1 MRNFLILC
9 AALASTSLLAN
20 DVVRTGK
27 VSAVDPNTNQKKE
40 IQIFNRVNVNN
51 EYNVMRFFFTY
62 TCDYGAKY
70 DKEMA
75 QWGKTLPRNFKYV
88 RVPVVTQEPHS
99 IVGTFAF
106 YAAQQTD
113 KSKLDLFQHHAFNLI
128 QNKGKSPSDQWTYLD
143 AAKLAGMNTKLF
155 QNNWGTERTKKL
167 VKNAVILGAKYKI
180 SQTPTLTVGGIYSI
194 NPEPL
199 AESNTS
205 FVEFANA
212 IASKF
217 IAENGMAIK

>member
-1 MRNFLILC
+1 MRKFLFLF
-9 AALASTSLLAN
+9 AALASTSIFADNLMQ
-20 DVVRTGK
+20 TGK
-27 VSAVDPNTNQKKE
+27 VSATDPKTNQKKE
-40 IQIFNRVNVNN
+40 IQIFSRTNVVT

-62 TCDYGAKY
+62 TCDFGQKY

-75 QWGKTLPRNFKYV
+75 QWGRSLPKNFKYV
-88 RVPVVTQEPHS
+88 RVPVITQEPHS
-99 IVGTFAF
+99 TVGAFAF

-113 KSKLDLFQHHAFNLI
+113 KSKLDLFQHHAFDLI
-128 QNKGKSPSDQWTYLD
+128 QNKGKSPSDQWTYND
-143 AAKLAGMNTKLF
+143 AARLAGMNTKQF
-155 QNNWGTERTKKL
+155 QKHWGTDKTVKL

-199 AESNTS
+199 AQSNTS

-217 IAENGMAIK
+217 ISENGMAIK